1 MTQTSC
7 PGPPPLTF
15 CQIACDNKN
24 MAPAIA
30 QIGKSFSGGLR
41 VDRATGTIYNVKIL
55 GFDSENNRRY
65 LPEAVKAAKSLYE
78 GIKVNLDHPD
88 GDPNQP
94 RKAEDRIGKLTNVRY
109 VEGKGL
115 FGNLQLLMSRPMAKS
130 ICEAAEKM
138 PDAYGL
144 SHNAQGEGEEDKDGI
159 LVIRRITDV
168 RHVDL
173 VADPATTKSLAESVQ
188 RAKRKIAIK
197 EGEGTML
204 SDKINEILNGDMD
217 DASKLDAIKMACEN
231 YADDEDSQMEMDDK
245 SAMEA
250 DGEDMPS
257 EDEKKKDMEEADGA
271 DSEDPEKKKKT
282 EEEDYGTNTKES
294 VSSLRRRMGKLER
307 ELTESKKIHKIRNIC
322 ESHGLKV
329 SVELVEDL
337 KYLPEEAQKRHVKRL
352 VEAQRAMKPRSG
364 SPLMEAAEPRKGE
377 SLASYLLS

>member
-1 MTQTSC
+1 
-7 PGPPPLTF
+7 
-15 CQIACDNKN
+15 